1 MLLESCLRGVDGGFV
16 DPTLGFGGTCACLS
30 MEGRLQTAVP
40 RDSSATPSGVVRYV
54 LTTALLSTAVL
65 TANNASSDAPSTSSE
80 HAARWVQTA
89 RVERSDE
96 IRELRFPSVTRS
108 AKEARVSFTLGGRI
122 SGFEVSEGDRVR
134 AGTPLARIE
143 ATSLENTV
151 LERSMALSRAQIEWR
166 RARRDRER
174 MDRLVEVGGRARRDL
189 EVAQA
194 IEQEAWASVMA
205 AKASLSEAERQL
217 DETTILAP
225 FDGTVTKLR
234 LDPGEYAVAGAPVL
248 VLSSSEAIEIE
259 IRVPESVLRGIR
271 LGSVARVDFPLARI
285 PAIDAPIRS
294 ITHGASGPGALFPVV
309 VRLPTRLDLAPG
321 LAAEVAVPI
330 DRGDALLVPVEALV
344 HSSPG
349 HSSVLRLR
357 DGRIDRVPVRVLD
370 LEGGRVRVEGPL
382 ADGDE
387 IVVAGHAGLLE
398 GDVVRV
404 DLPAAPHLP

>member
-1 MLLESCLRGVDGGFV
+1 
-16 DPTLGFGGTCACLS
+16 

-40 RDSSATPSGVVRYV
+40 RDSATTLSGVVRSV
-54 LTTALLSTAVL
+54 LATALVSAAMLTTSS
-65 TANNASSDAPSTSSE
+65 ASSDAPSSSPD

-89 RVERSDE
+89 RVERSNED
-96 IRELRFPSVTRS
+96 RELRFPSVIRS
-108 AKEARVSFTLGGRI
+108 AKEARVSFTVGGRI
-122 SGFEVSEGDRVR
+122 SGFDVAEGDRVR
-134 AGTPLARIE
+134 AGAPLARIE
-143 ATSLENTV
+143 ATSLENAV
-151 LERSMALSRAQIEWR
+151 LERSMTLSRAQIEWR

-174 MDRLVEVGGRARRDL
+174 MERLVEVGGRARRDL

-217 DETTILAP
+217 DEATLVAP
-225 FDGTVTKLR
+225 FDGTVTKLE
-234 LDPGEYAVAGAPVL
+234 LDPGEYAAAGAPVL
-248 VLSSSEAIEIE
+248 VISSAEALEIE
-259 IRVPESVLRGIR
+259 IRVPESVVRGIR
-271 LGSVARVDFPLARI
+271 LGSVARVGFPLARI
-285 PAIDAPIRS
+285 PAMDAPIRS

-309 VRLPTRLDLAPG
+309 VRLPSRSDLAPG
-321 LAAEVAVPI
+321 LAAEVCVPI

-349 HSSVLRLR
+349 RSSVFRLR

-370 LEGGRVRVEGPL
+370 LEGGRVRVEGAL